1 MSSKTMTVNNIVF
14 NPSQII
20 NDKTLVIRDTS
31 YLKSLF
37 VTNTMNNGL
46 YNQIPRIENFQLG
59 FIPAFLFP

>member
-14 NPSQII
+14 NPNQII

-37 VTNTMNNGL
+37 VTNTMNNSL
-46 YNQIPRIENFQLG
+46 YKLDLQLG
-59 FIPAFLFP
+59 FIPAFLLP